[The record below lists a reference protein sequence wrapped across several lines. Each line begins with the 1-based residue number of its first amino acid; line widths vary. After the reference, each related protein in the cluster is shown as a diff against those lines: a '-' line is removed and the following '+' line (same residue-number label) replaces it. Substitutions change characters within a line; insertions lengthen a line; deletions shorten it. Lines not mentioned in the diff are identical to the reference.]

1 MLNANSFPGNVPPR
15 PMGHYAHIILL
26 RETDS
31 YALFQTDGELNTAR
45 VQAGTTRPD
54 LMTRITI
61 FKRKQTTPERLVGRE
76 LLRRYGLVSPELSTF
91 ADKKKADQGFMV
103 DTNGLP
109 ICDYN
114 VDFCKQCPDCI
125 SYGFAIGDAGSEK
138 SKVYSDTA
146 YSLTPYDSSHE
157 AFTLNAP
164 FESGTMSRQGDV
176 TSRINEQDHVRPQT
190 LFPSVITVRDLTKPL
205 FLYVL
210 NNVLRTHRYGAQT
223 TRTGTITNHLLGIVL
238 ADGEIFSNL
247 HFTQSL
253 YDVLADATAIHPSQP
268 VATATALSAAQDLL
282 PRLLEQE
289 PARMTQVVQGEDLMT
304 FVQDMQ
310 KRTQQEDGIRELLQ
324 AAQQDSAA
332 YYGSYIQ
339 KAKDQKKATKGKK

>member
-1 MLNANSFPGNVPPR
+1 MLNTTFFPVSIPPR
-15 PMGHYAHIILL
+15 PTGRYAHIILL

-45 VQAGTTRPD
+45 VHAGVEEKEII
-54 LMTRITI
+54 TRITM
-61 FKRKQTTPERLVGRE
+61 FKRKQTTPERLIGRE
-76 LLRRYGLVSPELSTF
+76 LLRRYGVISAEQAPESSKDRKQDERGVT
-91 ADKKKADQGFMV
+91 V
-103 DTNGLP
+103 DGQGLP

-146 YSLTPYDSSHE
+146 YSLSAFDASHE

-164 FESGTMSRQGDV
+164 YESGTMSRKGEV

-190 LFPSVITVRDLTKPL
+190 LFPAVITTRDLTAPL

-210 NNVLRTHRYGAQT
+210 NNILRTKRYGAQT
-223 TRTGTITNHLLGIVL
+223 TRTGTMTNHILGIVL

-247 HFTQSL
+247 RFTQRL
-253 YDVLADATAIHPSQP
+253 YDLLHRQGAIDPARPISVPDALNAAREVIGALLEEDRVVITQHLYGDELASFLADFGQ
-268 VATATALSAAQDLL
+268 
-282 PRLLEQE
+282 
-289 PARMTQVVQGEDLMT
+289 
-304 FVQDMQ
+304 
-310 KRTQQEDGIRELLQ
+310 RTGSDEGMRELLR
-324 AAQQDSAA
+324 AAARDSEA
-332 YYGSYIQ
+332 YFDTYI
-339 KAKDQKKATKGKK
+339 KKDRGKKS

>member
-1 MLNANSFPGNVPPR
+1 MLNSAFFPTSVPPR
-15 PMGHYAHIILL
+15 PAGRYAHIILL

-45 VQAGTTRPD
+45 VHAGAHTQRD
-54 LMTRITI
+54 LITRITM
-61 FKRKQTTPERLVGRE
+61 FKRKQTTPERLIGRE
-76 LLRRYGLVSPELSTF
+76 LLRRYALVSVDQAPEGKERKTDERGV
-91 ADKKKADQGFMV
+91 AV
-103 DTNGLP
+103 DGAGRP

-146 YSLTPYDSSHE
+146 YSLSAFDASHE

-164 FESGTMSRQGDV
+164 YEGGTMSRKGEV

-190 LFPSVITVRDLTKPL
+190 LFPAVVTVRDATAPL

-210 NNVLRTHRYGAQT
+210 NNVLRTRRYGAQT
-223 TRTGTITNHLLGIVL
+223 TRTGTMTNHVVGIVL

-247 HFTQSL
+247 HFTQRL
-253 YDVLADATAIHPSQP
+253 YDVLHGQGAIDPVQP
-268 VATATALSAAQDLL
+268 ISVAAALSAAQELTPTL
-282 PRLLEQE
+282 
-289 PARMTQVVQGEDLMT
+289 V
-304 FVQDMQ
+304 
-310 KRTQQEDGIRELLQ
+310 QEDRVSVSQHLHDATLTSFLNDFAERTRSEAGAQELLQ
-324 AAQQDSAA
+324 AAQRDSAVYHA
-332 YYGSYIQ
+332 AFVQ
-339 KAKDQKKATKGKK
+339 KKGKK

>member
-1 MLNANSFPGNVPPR
+1 MLSTTYFPTTLPPR
-15 PMGHYAHIILL
+15 PTGRYAHIVLL

-45 VQAGTTRPD
+45 VQAGVERAE
-54 LMTRITI
+54 LLTRITM

-76 LLRRYGLVSPELSTF
+76 LLRRYGLVSAAQAAEGKDRKTDERGVPIDG
-91 ADKKKADQGFMV
+91 A
-103 DTNGLP
+103 GLP
-109 ICDYN
+109 VCDYN

-146 YSLTPYDSSHE
+146 YSLSAFDSSHE

-164 FESGTMSRQGDV
+164 FEDGTMSRKGEV

-190 LFPSVITVRDLTKPL
+190 LFPAVITVRDLTAPL

-210 NNVLRTHRYGAQT
+210 GNVLRARRYGAQT
-223 TRTGTITNHLLGIVL
+223 TRTGTMTNHLLAIVL

-247 HFTQSL
+247 HFTRRL
-253 YDVLADATAIHPSQP
+253 YDRLAERGALDPVQPIAVPAT
-268 VATATALSAAQDLL
+268 LAAAHELL
-282 PRLLEQE
+282 PGLLREDRVAISQE
-289 PARMTQVVQGEDLMT
+289 LRGAELAAFLDDFGGRTRGEAGM
-304 FVQDMQ
+304 
-310 KRTQQEDGIRELLQ
+310 RELLQ
-324 AAQQDSAA
+324 AAARDSAA
-332 YYGSYIQ
+332 YHGAYVQ
-339 KAKDQKKATKGKK
+339 KKGKK

>member
-1 MLNANSFPGNVPPR
+1 MLNTKFFPTSVPPR
-15 PMGHYAHIILL
+15 PNGCYAHIVLL

-45 VQAGTTRPD
+45 VHAGVVNTEV
-54 LMTRITI
+54 MTRITM

-76 LLRRYGLVSPELSTF
+76 LLRRYGLISAEQAPEGKERKTD
-91 ADKKKADQGFMV
+91 ARGVAV
-103 DTNGLP
+103 DSHGLP

-146 YSLTPYDSSHE
+146 YSLSAFDASHE

-164 FESGTMSRQGDV
+164 FEGGTMSRKGEV

-190 LFPSVITVRDLTKPL
+190 LFPAVVTTRDLTEPL
-205 FLYVL
+205 FRYVL
-210 NNVLRTHRYGAQT
+210 NNVLRTRRYGAQT
-223 TRTGTITNHLLGIVL
+223 TRTGTMTNHVLGIIL

-247 HFTQSL
+247 HFTQRL
-253 YDVLADATAIHPSQP
+253 YDLLHRQGAIDPVLPIPVPDALDTAREVIFS
-268 VATATALSAAQDLL
+268 
-282 PRLLEQE
+282 LLEQDQVGI
-289 PARMTQVVQGEDLMT
+289 TQHLYGENLTAFLADFRRQT
-304 FVQDMQ
+304 GSEGV
-310 KRTQQEDGIRELLQ
+310 RELLQ
-324 AAQQDSAA
+324 DAARDSAA
-332 YYGSYIQ
+332 YFAAYIQ
-339 KAKDQKKATKGKK
+339 KKDKSKKG

>member
-1 MLNANSFPGNVPPR
+1 MLSTSHFPTSVPPR
-15 PMGHYAHIILL
+15 PSGRYAHIVLL

-45 VQAGTTRPD
+45 VQAGVEQRE
-54 LMTRITI
+54 LITRITM
-61 FKRKQTTPERLVGRE
+61 FKRKQTTPERLIGRE
-76 LLRRYGLVSPELSTF
+76 LLRRYGLVSEEQA
-91 ADKKKADQGFMV
+91 ADGKGGK
-103 DTNGLP
+103 TNERGVAIDAAGLP

-146 YSLTPYDSSHE
+146 YSLTAFDVSHE

-164 FESGTMSRQGDV
+164 YEDGTMSRKGEV

-190 LFPSVITVRDLTKPL
+190 LFPAVITVRDLTAPL

-210 NNVLRTHRYGAQT
+210 DNVLRARRYGAQT
-223 TRTGTITNHLLGIVL
+223 TRTGTMTNHLLGIVL

-247 HFTQSL
+247 YFTQRL
-253 YDVLADATAIHPSQP
+253 YDLLVQRDAIDPAQP
-268 VATATALSAAQDLL
+268 VSVAAARAAADELVPALLAEDRVAVNQHLRGAELAAFLDDLGS
-282 PRLLEQE
+282 RT
-289 PARMTQVVQGEDLMT
+289 RGEDGM
-304 FVQDMQ
+304 
-310 KRTQQEDGIRELLQ
+310 RELLQ
-324 AAQQDSAA
+324 AAARDSAA
-332 YYGSYIQ
+332 YHAAYIQ
-339 KAKDQKKATKGKK
+339 KKAKK

>member
-1 MLNANSFPGNVPPR
+1 MLATSFFPTSVPPR
-15 PMGHYAHIILL
+15 PTGRYAHIVLL

-45 VQAGTTRPD
+45 VHAGVAQEQ
-54 LMTRITI
+54 LITRITM

-76 LLRRYGLVSPELSTF
+76 LLRRYGLVSVEQAAEGKERRLDERGV
-91 ADKKKADQGFMV
+91 AV
-103 DTNGLP
+103 DGAGLP

-146 YSLTPYDSSHE
+146 YSLSAFDASHE
-157 AFTLNAP
+157 SFTLNAP
-164 FESGTMSRQGDV
+164 YEGGTMSRKGEV

-190 LFPSVITVRDLTKPL
+190 LFPAVITVRDLTAPL

-210 NNVLRTHRYGAQT
+210 GNVLRARRYGAQT
-223 TRTGTITNHLLGIVL
+223 TRTGTMTNHLIGIVL

-247 HFTQSL
+247 HFTQRL
-253 YDVLADATAIHPSQP
+253 YDMLTEGGAIDPVQP
-268 VATATALSAAQDLL
+268 VAISAALEAARELVPMLL
-282 PRLLEQE
+282 SEDRV
-289 PARMTQVVQGEDLMT
+289 AVTQHLRGAELAAFLEDLGR
-304 FVQDMQ
+304 
-310 KRTQQEDGIRELLQ
+310 RTGDEGGMGELLQ
-324 AAQQDSAA
+324 AAARDSAA
-332 YYGSYIQ
+332 YHAAYIQ
-339 KAKDQKKATKGKK
+339 KKGKR